1 MVDIFLRSIFY
12 LTDFDTNWCSLAK
25 TRTVTAPLFGRFERL
40 FCGETG
46 SVDILNSGRYF
57 CEVAPG
63 FGRYFNLVVDILI
76 QEKKVGKANNT
87 LVF

>member
-1 MVDIFLRSIFY
+1 M
-12 LTDFDTNWCSLAK
+12 
-25 TRTVTAPLFGRFERL
+25 

-76 QEKKVGKANNT
+76 QEKKVEKANNT
-87 LVF
+87 LGQRVRSHLLEFTTS

>member
-1 MVDIFLRSIFY
+1 M
-12 LTDFDTNWCSLAK
+12 
-25 TRTVTAPLFGRFERL
+25 

-76 QEKKVGKANNT
+76 QENKVGKANNT
-87 LVF
+87 LVVTCLGTLKHDSDITGTK